1 MRNKIRDANSDCLL
15 CKQSKA
21 LKTNSHIIPGFMTKS
36 ILGNTNKKR
45 VYLLGTDR
53 MHKSAE
59 YSQDTDKEDYILC
72 TSCEKYLSIL
82 ETYIANRLHDRL
94 WNIRYESQ
102 FPTYSNGEI
111 KWRVCEQIDESIFR
125 LFFYSIIW
133 RCHIASTEVCKNF
146 KLIEE
151 EAESIRVPLLACKYD
166 KHADFIANLPAYVD
180 EIPIFPFII
189 FTAENF
195 GDRTKNIISP
205 NSSTRNPYEFIFNE
219 YVLYFSFT
227 NNEKQNEFQFLNN
240 TDNSKIKIGF
250 FSYKFWETLR
260 KQHMDFFVDV
270 TKKNLK
276 KRGEIPWGF
285 KHDE

>member
-72 TSCEKYLSIL
+72 TSCEKCLS
-82 ETYIANRLHDRL
+82 
-94 WNIRYESQ
+94 
-102 FPTYSNGEI
+102 
-111 KWRVCEQIDESIFR
+111 IDESIFR

-219 YVLYFSFT
+219 YVSFT